1 MLNKDKTKLAVVVSA
16 SLAASA
22 AIGAASAGENP
33 FTLNDLQ
40 SGYNLS
46 MFDGHGK
53 DGEGKCGEGKCGEDK
68 AEKAEEGKCGEGKCG
83 EGKCG
88 EDKAEK
94 TEEGK
99 CGGAS

>member
-1 MLNKDKTKLAVVVSA
+1 MLNKDKTKLALVVSA
-16 SLAASA
+16 SLAAST
-22 AIGAASAGENP
+22 AIGTATAGENP

-53 DGEGKCGEGKCGEDK
+53 DGEGKCGEGKCGE
-68 AEKAEEGKCGEGKCG
+68 E
-83 EGKCG
+83 
-88 EDKAEK
+88 KAEK

-99 CGGAS
+99 CGGLS